1 MTIRCLIVL
10 FFLTVLVYSQDYP
23 QNPIPFTPVEK
34 RLAGF
39 EQRQTLKRNSLV
51 KNVPFRNIGPSVQ
64 SGRVVDI
71 EANPQNPKEF
81 YVAYASGG
89 LWHTA
94 TSGIDFKPLFD
105 RQPVM
110 TIGDIAVDWRHG
122 RRIWVGTGESN
133 SSRSSYS
140 GTGIYLSEDGGNTW
154 QHMGLG
160 ETHHVGR
167 IVLHPDNPQVVWVAA
182 VGHLYSSN
190 EQRGIYKSS
199 NGGKSWKRVLYVN
212 ENTGGIDLV
221 IDAHN
226 PDILYAAM
234 WERTRR
240 AWNFWE
246 GGEGSGIYK
255 SVDGG
260 ETWQLISGEKSGFPH
275 GTHVGRIGLAV
286 FPQNTQIL
294 YALVDNQERREK
306 EEEPAITRALL
317 RTISV
322 EDFLKLDPDEL
333 NAFLD
338 RYHFPHEFN
347 ADTLFQ
353 LVRQKKIKPVTLVEY
368 VEDANAE
375 LFDTEVIGPEVYRS
389 IDGGKSWQRT
399 HNDYLDKVYYAFGYY
414 FGNIRVS
421 PTDVNRIYILGVP
434 LLLSEDGGQTFHS
447 LNHENVHVDHHALW
461 IDPQNAQHLIAG
473 NDGGI
478 NISFDNGR
486 TWFKANHPPVG
497 QFYTVAVDM
506 AKPYNVYGG
515 MQDNGVW
522 VGPSTNRE
530 SRAWQQ
536 SGHYAFRSIMGGDG
550 MQIEIDTRDN
560 ETVYTGYQ
568 FGNYFRIDRQR
579 GKPKRITPKHKL
591 GERPLRFNWQTPIHL
606 SVHNQDILYMG
617 AQRVYRSMD
626 RGEHWTPISGDLT
639 LGGRKGDVPYGT
651 LTTID
656 ESPLK
661 FGLIYVGSDD
671 GLIHVTQDGGAHW
684 QRISDGLP
692 QNYWVSRVVASEH
705 KESRCFAALN
715 GYRWDNFG
723 ALLYRSEDFG
733 KTWKQIGLDLP
744 PEAINVVKEDPFN
757 ENLVYV
763 GTDHGLYVSL
773 DGGDHF
779 MAFAKGLVDAPV
791 HDLVVHPREHDLV
804 VGTHGRSIFIGNMR
818 EVAQLTPEVLAR
830 ELHLFPLKNHKEQPH
845 AGNRDYSWKIIK
857 GDSLKIAFYCKQAG
871 KTKIWLAGEKDFKL
885 AEWQLNSAAGLNF
898 LFYDFSV
905 EPETF
910 KKYVSALPEDNPKTK
925 KLKPHD
931 NGKFYLRAG
940 MYTIIIEH
948 KGERA
953 SGTFKIEALPK
964 KERKEKKKI
973 P

>member
-10 FFLTVLVYSQDYP
+10 FFLPVLVSSQDYP

-89 LWHTA
+89 LWHTT

-140 GTGIYLSEDGGNTW
+140 GTGIYLSEDGGKTW

-182 VGHLYSSN
+182 VGHLYSPN

-199 NGGKSWKRVLYVN
+199 NGGKSWKRVLYIN

-226 PDILYAAM
+226 PDVLYAAM

-246 GGEGSGIYK
+246 GGECSGIYK

-286 FPQNTQIL
+286 FPQNTKIL

-338 RYHFPHEFN
+338 RYHFPHEYN

-375 LFDTEVIGPEVYRS
+375 LFDSPVIGPEVYRS
-389 IDGGKSWQRT
+389 MDGGKSWQRT
-399 HNDYLDKVYYAFGYY
+399 HDDYLDKVYYAFGYY

-421 PTDVNRIYILGVP
+421 PTDANRIYILGVP

-568 FGNYFRIDRQR
+568 FGNYFRIDRQS

-773 DGGDHF
+773 DGGVRF

-871 KTKIWLAGEKDFKL
+871 QTKIWLAGEKDFKL

-910 KKYVSALPEDNPKTK
+910 KKYVSGLPEDNLKTK
-925 KLKPHD
+925 KLKPRD

-940 MYTIIIEH
+940 TYTIIIEH
-948 KGERA
+948 NGEKA